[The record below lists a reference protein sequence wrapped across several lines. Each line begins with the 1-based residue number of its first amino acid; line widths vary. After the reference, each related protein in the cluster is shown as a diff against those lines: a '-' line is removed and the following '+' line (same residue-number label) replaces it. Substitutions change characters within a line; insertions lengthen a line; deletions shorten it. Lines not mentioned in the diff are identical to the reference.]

1 MSEIAIKVS
10 EVWILGTGLIIGEK
24 DSTESSVMGVY
35 LLDGDAKEALQNQHD
50 GLVQQFN
57 DPEDNTIS
65 WVDDVVEG
73 DVNGDGKE
81 TVFFKVYYTDPEA
94 PDRWYGLQVFPV
106 QLGTG

>member
-10 EVWILGTGLIIGEK
+10 EVWILGTGLIKGEA
-24 DSTESSVMGVY
+24 DSTESSIMGVY
-35 LLDGDAKEALQNQHD
+35 LLDGDAKEALHKQHNE
-50 GLVQQFN
+50 LLKQFE

-73 DVNGDGKE
+73 DVNADGKE
-81 TVFFKVYYTDPEA
+81 TVFFKVYYTDSES

-106 QLGTG
+106 QLGQP